1 MRAICHHAYRPHG
14 IRPNHFLTPGTNE
27 HAMNEPL
34 EASAGAPDITI
45 RTIADPADLR
55 RAIDVFD
62 GVWGSSR
69 PLATIELLRAIGHAG
84 GYVAG
89 AFADG
94 EMVGASFGFLG
105 THQGEPAL
113 HSHVTGIVAQQRS
126 TGIGQAMKRQQ
137 RAWAAER
144 GLQWVTWTFD
154 PLVRPNAWF
163 NLEVLGVSVVDYLVD
178 FYGQIDDEI
187 NAGDES
193 DRLLVAWPTHR
204 DRTPLATPRIDAEV
218 ALVATPSD
226 VVELRSH
233 DPDAAREWRR
243 RLRDELGRLIAGG
256 GRVVG
261 FSRNGEYRVLPA
273 PSGPE
278 R

>member
-1 MRAICHHAYRPHG
+1 
-14 IRPNHFLTPGTNE
+14 
-27 HAMNEPL
+27 MNEPPD
-34 EASAGAPDITI
+34 ASAGAPDITI
-45 RTIADPADLR
+45 RTIDAPADLR
-55 RAIDVFD
+55 RAITVFD

-69 PLATIELLRAIGHAG
+69 PLATVELLRAVAHAG

-89 AFADG
+89 AYADG

-105 THQGEPAL
+105 AHDGEPAL
-113 HSHVTGIVAQQRS
+113 HSQVPGIVTGLRS

-178 FYGQIDDEI
+178 FYGRIDDDI

-204 DRTPLATPRIDAEV
+204 DRTPLATPRVDAEL
-218 ALVATPSD
+218 ALVATPPD
-226 VVELRSH
+226 VVEMRRT
-233 DPDAAREWRR
+233 DPDAAKEWRL
-243 RLRDELGRLIAGG
+243 RLRHELGRLMAGG
-256 GRVVG
+256 GKVVG
-261 FSRNGEYRVLPA
+261 FSRNGEYRLLPPA
-273 PSGPE
+273 HSPK

>member
-1 MRAICHHAYRPHG
+1 
-14 IRPNHFLTPGTNE
+14 
-27 HAMNEPL
+27 MNEPL
-34 EASAGAPDITI
+34 DASTGAPDVTI
-45 RTIADPADLR
+45 RTIDAAADLR
-55 RAIDVFD
+55 QAIAVFD
-62 GVWGSSR
+62 AVWGSSR
-69 PLATIELLRAIGHAG
+69 PLATVELLRAVAHAG
-84 GYVAG
+84 GFVAA

-105 THQGEPAL
+105 IHDGEPAL
-113 HSHVTGIVAQQRS
+113 HSHVTGIVAKLRS

-163 NLEVLGVSVVDYLVD
+163 NLEVLGVSVVGYLVD

-187 NAGDES
+187 NAGDEG

-204 DRTPLATPRIDAEV
+204 DRTPLATPRVDAEL
-218 ALVATPSD
+218 ALVATPPD
-226 VVELRSH
+226 VVDLRRR
-233 DPDAAREWRR
+233 DPGAAREWRHR
-243 RLRDELGRLIAGG
+243 MRHELGQMMAGG
-256 GRVVG
+256 GKVVC

-273 PSGPE
+273 ASRPHGVT
-278 R
+278 